1 MGRKSPARVAMR
13 PSAIFHALEGGPRAS
28 SILPS
33 SDRDRPLRQVPR
45 HQHLPLFHSC
55 RDFHLSPLSVF
66 VGAPTLI
73 LVRVVRARVHPTFR
87 VDPDFRVVVPT
98 AASFIARSRSG
109 AFHGRSACPESLP
122 DQKERATRTSKQITE
137 DCSSF
142 VFIFA
147 LKLVS
152 SD

>member
-1 MGRKSPARVAMR
+1 MR
-13 PSAIFHALEGGPRAS
+13 PSAIFHALEPGGRASCLVHTAVLRPPAPSSAKTSAS
-28 SILPS
+28 SIVSQLP
-33 SDRDRPLRQVPR
+33 RFPPLASLCLRR
-45 HQHLPLFHSC
+45 RSHSHSC
-55 RDFHLSPLSVF
+55 PRRP
-66 VGAPTLI
+66 
-73 LVRVVRARVHPTFR
+73 RVHPTFR